1 MSVKRFMR
9 GAVLTA
15 LFAGLFA
22 AGMSTLPAESEAGKW
37 KFKASV
43 NKNYNG
49 WNNNHWNNNH
59 WNNNWNRT
67 TYPYNRYDRYDRRD
81 AGAAAAAGIAGF
93 AAGAILGS
101 ALSQPQAPA
110 YAPAPVYAAPPPPAY
125 PDRHAYCASKYRSYD
140 RATGT
145 YMGYDGIRH
154 YCQ

>member
-1 MSVKRFMR
+1 MSAKRAMR

-22 AGMSTLPAESEAGKW
+22 TGVSTLPAESEAGKW
-37 KFKASV
+37 KFKATV

-49 WNNNHWNNNH
+49 WNNN
-59 WNNNWNRT
+59 WNRHS
-67 TYPYNRYDRYDRRD
+67 YSYNRYNRAETD
-81 AGAAAAAGIAGF
+81 AAVAGIAGF

-101 ALSQPQAPA
+101 ALSQPRPPAYVPAPA
-110 YAPAPVYAAPPPPAY
+110 YAPPAPGY

-140 RATGT
+140 RASGT
-145 YMGYDGIRH
+145 YIGYDGMRY